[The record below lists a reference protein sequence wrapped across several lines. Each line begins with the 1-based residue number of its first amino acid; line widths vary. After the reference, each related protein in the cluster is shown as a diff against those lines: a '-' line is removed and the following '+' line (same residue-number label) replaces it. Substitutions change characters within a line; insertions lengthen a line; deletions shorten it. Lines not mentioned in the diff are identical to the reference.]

1 MFLFLMYTIF
11 NLLVNRTILLPAVTA
26 DRGTHRIIINKT
38 TLYNVVYTA
47 GTLRVIGGL
56 DVEVNPVYYFQVEAR
71 DRENTDLYD
80 TCMVVISVENINDN
94 SPVFTEVCRY

>member
-1 MFLFLMYTIF
+1 MNTSDHYY
-11 NLLVNRTILLPAVTA
+11 
-26 DRGTHRIIINKT
+26 KT
-38 TLYNVVYTA
+38 TQYNLIYTA

>member
-1 MFLFLMYTIF
+1 MNTSDHPYF
-11 NLLVNRTILLPAVTA
+11 N
-26 DRGTHRIIINKT
+26 NKT
-38 TLYNVVYTA
+38 TTNHCYTYTV

-80 TCMVVISVENINDN
+80 TCVVVISVENINDN
-94 SPVFTEVCRY
+94 SPVFTEVCH

>member
-1 MFLFLMYTIF
+1 MAEHNEPFALH
-11 NLLVNRTILLPAVTA
+11 VS
-26 DRGTHRIIINKT
+26 KS
-38 TLYNVVYTA
+38 TLYYLVYTA

-80 TCMVVISVENINDN
+80 TCVVVISVENINDN
-94 SPVFTEVCRY
+94 SPVFTEVCQ